1 MTLNQTPEQ
10 IARDNIDR
18 QLEQAG
24 WVVQNKDRIDWQA
37 GPGIAVRHYLTQD
50 GKEADYVLFLGQGRP
65 VGIIEAKKEDEG
77 HHLTVVEEQSGEYA
91 HSKLKY
97 LNNDPL
103 PFVYESTGVLTRFT
117 DYRDPK
123 PRSRPVFTF
132 HRPETFAAR
141 LQQPASLR
149 ERLQALPTLP
159 LEGLRDCQITAI
171 TNLEHSFQQNRPRAL
186 IKAMVECVRPAPGKT
201 IADPAC
207 GTGGFFLAAYDFLVN
222 RYQLDREQ
230 KELLKLHTFRGNEI
244 VASTRRLCLMN
255 MFLHNI
261 GQIDGQ
267 SMVAPTDA
275 LIADSGERFDYALA
289 NPPFGKKSS
298 ITATNDAGEQE
309 REEFTYNRQDFW
321 ATTSNKQLNFVQHI
335 RTMLKTSGQAAV
347 VVPDNVLFE
356 GGAGETVR
364 KRLLQN
370 TDLHTI
376 LRLPTGVFYKQGVK
390 ANVIFFDN
398 KPASKEPWTQAVWIY
413 DFRTNIHFTLK
424 KNPLKFEDLQEFI
437 TCYNAEN
444 RHQRRETWSEANPDG
459 RWRQFS
465 YADIIAR
472 DKTNLDIFWL
482 KDQSLADLDNLPDP
496 DILAEEII
504 ENIES
509 ALEGFKDLMATLN
522 GGE

>member
-1 MTLNQTPEQ
+1 MATLNQTPEQ

-18 QLEQAG
+18 QLQQAG
-24 WVVQNKDRIDWQA
+24 WAVQNKDQINWQA

-50 GKEADYVLFLGQGRP
+50 GKEADYVLFLGPGQP
-65 VGIIEAKKEDEG
+65 VGVIEAKKEEEG

-103 PFVYESTGVLTRFT
+103 PFVYESTGLLTRFT

-132 HRPETFAAR
+132 HRPETFAER
-141 LQQPASLR
+141 LKQPKSLR
-149 ERLQALPTLP
+149 ERLQDLPALPTG
-159 LEGLRDCQITAI
+159 GLRDCQITAI
-171 TNLEHSFQQNRPRAL
+171 TTLEESFKQNRPRAL
-186 IKAMVECVRPAPGKT
+186 IQMATGSGKT
-201 IADPAC
+201 YTAITFIYRLLKYAGA
-207 GTGGFFLAAYDFLVN
+207 GRVLFLVDTKNLGEQAEQEFMGYVPSDDN
-222 RYQLDREQ
+222 RTFT
-230 KELLKLHTFRGNEI
+230 ELYN
-244 VASTRRLCLMN
+244 VYRLRSR
-255 MFLHNI
+255 HI
-261 GQIDGQ
+261 
-267 SMVAPTDA
+267 P
-275 LIADSGERFDYALA
+275 ADNQVYI
-289 NPPFGKKSS
+289 SS
-298 ITATNDAGEQE
+298 ITATNEAGEQE
-309 REEFTYNRQDFW
+309 REDFTYNRQDFW

-335 RTMLKTSGQAAV
+335 RTMLKTTGKAAV

-370 TDLHTI
+370 TVLHTI

-398 KPASKEPWTQAVWIY
+398 QPASKDPWTKEVWIY

-424 KNPLKFEDLQEFI
+424 KNPMAYEDLADFI
-437 TCYNAEN
+437 VCYNPEN
-444 RHQRRETWSEANPDG
+444 RHARRETWSEADPEG
-459 RWRQFS
+459 RWRKFT
-465 YADIIAR
+465 YDEIMAR

-482 KDQSLADLDNLPDP
+482 KDKSLADLDNLPDP
-496 DILAEEII
+496 DLLAEEII

-509 ALEGFKDLMATLN
+509 ALEGFKDLMATIN
-522 GGE
+522 GND